1 MEVRKA
7 IRSGQLCPSHFNYK
21 HEEWCQNMKK
31 RDVWVDHSWLEMAAQ
46 YLNKDIVIIPLHT
59 QASGEI
65 YHLISAGLL
74 SGQGRYTPIFIG
86 NYLQRDLKHPPGCS
100 SLLYQKH
107 GVAVPDTH
115 NCPSNKCMH

>member
-31 RDVWVDHSWLEMAAQ
+31 RDVWVDHTM
-46 YLNKDIVIIPLHT
+46 
-59 QASGEI
+59 ASGEI

-74 SGQGRYTPIFIG
+74 SGQGR
-86 NYLQRDLKHPPGCS
+86 
-100 SLLYQKH
+100 
-107 GVAVPDTH
+107 
-115 NCPSNKCMH
+115 